1 MCVGVVDV
9 LCHIEFALH
18 HACGEW
24 ASLRCQSGQCVAR
37 SSGAFLKEE
46 YRRAA
51 HNTLMNRR
59 KRGGDR
65 EGRTAKREMG
75 VGGRRGR
82 REWKE
87 IVKQKG
93 KRHRRLRLM
102 LSPPP
107 GLFVLLGLL
116 VNTPVTIS
124 YQTPNLQVLD
134 LFPIAVNPVY
144 NLIS

>member
-65 EGRTAKREMG
+65 EGRTARREMG
-75 VGGRRGR
+75 VEGEKRVERDC
-82 REWKE
+82 ETKE
-87 IVKQKG
+87 KD
-93 KRHRRLRLM
+93 RRLRLM

>member
-51 HNTLMNRR
+51 HNTLMKRR

-65 EGRTAKREMG
+65 EGRREMG
-75 VGGRRGR
+75 VGGDEG
-82 REWKE
+82 EE
-87 IVKQKG
+87 SG
-93 KRHRRLRLM
+93 KRL
-102 LSPPP
+102 
-107 GLFVLLGLL
+107 
-116 VNTPVTIS
+116 
-124 YQTPNLQVLD
+124 
-134 LFPIAVNPVY
+134 
-144 NLIS
+144 